1 MSGLRLTALAVCII
15 AVLTLSGCFGGG
27 GGGSAS
33 TGSYYAG
40 GGSYSGGS
48 SSTGGGSSSTGGG
61 STISTVH
68 NPEPAT
74 VVLFGSGLIAYALFK
89 IKKRK

>member
-1 MSGLRLTALAVCII
+1 MNGLRLTASIVCII

-40 GGSYSGGS
+40 GS
-48 SSTGGGSSSTGGG
+48 SSTGGGSSTTGGG
-61 STISTVH
+61 STPSSDPI
-68 NPEPAT
+68 NPEPTT
-74 VVLFGSGLIAYALFK
+74 VALFGSGLIAYALFK
-89 IKKRK
+89 IRKRK